1 MIKIITTMMT
11 IITNKNNNI
20 NVNDVKNNNT
30 NNKNNNLS
38 NYNIKNNISN
48 IKIGNKNIIR
58 IR

>member
-20 NVNDVKNNNT
+20 NVSDVKNNNT